1 MEDSVCNYWRQVS
14 PKISEVMKL
23 SWTYALSVVVNS
35 FLCYTAIML
44 NVLTIH
50 GIRKT
55 SSFPRTLRTLLMN
68 LAVSDVGVGLFAQ
81 PFYTSF
87 QYKLLEG
94 SNPECIFYT
103 AFHVTLI
110 LFCTASLCGTTAITL
125 DRLLAIHLHLRY
137 QELVTHKR
145 VVIMVI
151 STWTLSVFL
160 SVMWLWFPLHLS
172 NFITTIL
179 AIFFHFLTAMAY
191 FKIYLAV
198 RHHKTQIQSL
208 QVQREAPQPG
218 ERANFAGLI
227 KLVIG
232 VFYVYIV
239 LFICYSLTFIFFFIM
254 ALNHHGKPVRK
265 IFSFS
270 LSLMFLNSSLNP
282 VIYCWKMRR
291 IRHSIMNIPRQIHDW
306 YRNHFG
312 WYMRP

>member
-1 MEDSVCNYWRQVS
+1 
-14 PKISEVMKL
+14 
-23 SWTYALSVVVNS
+23 
-35 FLCYTAIML
+35 ML

-55 SSFPRTLRTLLMN
+55 SSFPWTLRTLLMN

-172 NFITTIL
+172 NFITIIL

-265 IFSFS
+265 IFYFS

>member
-1 MEDSVCNYWRQVS
+1 
-14 PKISEVMKL
+14 MKL

-94 SNPECIFYT
+94 SNPE
-103 AFHVTLI
+103 
-110 LFCTASLCGTTAITL
+110 
-125 DRLLAIHLHLRY
+125 
-137 QELVTHKR
+137 
-145 VVIMVI
+145 
-151 STWTLSVFL
+151 
-160 SVMWLWFPLHLS
+160 WFPLHLS

-191 FKIYLAV
+191 FEIYLAV
-198 RHHKTQIQSL
+198 RYHKTQIQSL

-232 VFYVYIV
+232 VFYVNIV

-254 ALNHHGKPVRK
+254 ALNHHGKPVGK
-265 IFSFS
+265 IFYFS

-312 WYMRP
+312 

>member
-1 MEDSVCNYWRQVS
+1 
-14 PKISEVMKL
+14 MKL

-55 SSFPRTLRTLLMN
+55 SSLPRTLRTLLMN

-94 SNPECIFYT
+94 SNPDCIFYT
-103 AFHVTLI
+103 AFHVTFI

-137 QELVTHKR
+137 QELVTHKW

-179 AIFFHFLTAMAY
+179 AEDLFT
-191 FKIYLAV
+191 

-254 ALNHHGKPVRK
+254 ALNHHGKPVWK
-265 IFSFS
+265 IFYFS

-312 WYMRP
+312 

>member
-1 MEDSVCNYWRQVS
+1 
-14 PKISEVMKL
+14 
-23 SWTYALSVVVNS
+23 
-35 FLCYTAIML
+35 ML
-44 NVLTIH
+44 HSNNVKRIDNPWNTKNI
-50 GIRKT
+50 
-55 SSFPRTLRTLLMN
+55 
-68 LAVSDVGVGLFAQ
+68 LFAKNT
-81 PFYTSF
+81 P
-87 QYKLLEG
+87 
-94 SNPECIFYT
+94 
-103 AFHVTLI
+103 HVTDESCCFRCWCWFICSAILHFI
-110 LFCTASLCGTTAITL
+110 SIQAVRRQQPRVYFLYDFSCLFCTASLCGITAITL

-137 QELVTHKR
+137 QELVTHKQ

-254 ALNHHGKPVRK
+254 ALNHHGKPVWK
-265 IFSFS
+265 IFYFS
-270 LSLMFLNSSLNP
+270 SSLMFLNSSLNP

-312 WYMRP
+312 

>member
-1 MEDSVCNYWRQVS
+1 MLHSNNVKRIDNPWNTKNILFAKNTPHVTDESCCFRCWCWFICSAILHFISIQAVRRQQPRVYFLYGFSCHIYSVLHGFFMWYHSHNPRQALS
-14 PKISEVMKL
+14 HPSSSKISRTCDSQAGRYYGDLHVDAECFSFFDV
-23 SWTYALSVVVNS
+23 ALVSV
-35 FLCYTAIML
+35 A
-44 NVLTIH
+44 
-50 GIRKT
+50 
-55 SSFPRTLRTLLMN
+55 
-68 LAVSDVGVGLFAQ
+68 
-81 PFYTSF
+81 PF
-87 QYKLLEG
+87 Q
-94 SNPECIFYT
+94 
-103 AFHVTLI
+103 
-110 LFCTASLCGTTAITL
+110 
-125 DRLLAIHLHLRY
+125 LHHNY
-137 QELVTHKR
+137 
-145 VVIMVI
+145 
-151 STWTLSVFL
+151 
-160 SVMWLWFPLHLS
+160 
-172 NFITTIL
+172 
-179 AIFFHFLTAMAY
+179 FFHFLTAMAY

-254 ALNHHGKPVRK
+254 ALNHHGKPVWK
-265 IFSFS
+265 IFYFS

-312 WYMRP
+312 

>member
-1 MEDSVCNYWRQVS
+1 
-14 PKISEVMKL
+14 
-23 SWTYALSVVVNS
+23 
-35 FLCYTAIML
+35 ML
-44 NVLTIH
+44 HSNNVKRIDNPWNTKNI
-50 GIRKT
+50 
-55 SSFPRTLRTLLMN
+55 
-68 LAVSDVGVGLFAQ
+68 LFAKNT
-81 PFYTSF
+81 P
-87 QYKLLEG
+87 
-94 SNPECIFYT
+94 
-103 AFHVTLI
+103 HVTDESCCFRCWCWFICSAILHFI
-110 LFCTASLCGTTAITL
+110 SIQAVRRQQPRVYFLYGFSCLFCTASLCGITAITL

-208 QVQREAPQPG
+208 QVQREAPQPA

-254 ALNHHGKPVRK
+254 ALNHHGKPVWK
-265 IFSFS
+265 IFYFS
-270 LSLMFLNSSLNP
+270 SSLMFLNSSLNP

>member
-1 MEDSVCNYWRQVS
+1 
-14 PKISEVMKL
+14 MKL

-160 SVMWLWFPLHLS
+160 SVM
-172 NFITTIL
+172 
-179 AIFFHFLTAMAY
+179 
-191 FKIYLAV
+191 
-198 RHHKTQIQSL
+198 
-208 QVQREAPQPG
+208 
-218 ERANFAGLI
+218 
-227 KLVIG
+227 
-232 VFYVYIV
+232 
-239 LFICYSLTFIFFFIM
+239 
-254 ALNHHGKPVRK
+254 
-265 IFSFS
+265 
-270 LSLMFLNSSLNP
+270 
-282 VIYCWKMRR
+282 
-291 IRHSIMNIPRQIHDW
+291 
-306 YRNHFG
+306 
-312 WYMRP
+312 